1 MIRSRIVL
9 YVVTATL
16 TAAVGHAQ
24 APPSPSG
31 ANSSGSP
38 TSTPANTPAKNPSP
52 PTDRVILKV
61 GDVQVTQ
68 AEFESRIGAIEPQG
82 GDPDKEGPNQK
93 KRRRL
98 GDDYASVLMLSQQA
112 VASHMDSSPEVSRQ
126 LAISRM
132 QILSDAEFA
141 GLMSK
146 AQPTAEEIS
155 QYYKSHLSDYEEVQ
169 ARRLFI
175 WKKKPGSNDSHGLA
189 PEAATARADAILEAS
204 AAGHDT
210 TKLTEPF
217 KNAASGLLDP
227 KPLTFPRGELSPAV
241 EKVVFA
247 SKEGVWSQTLDT
259 PDSIMLVQLVKL
271 DHQQIG
277 QVTSLIEK
285 QLQGQKMQAMLD
297 QMKKNAGLWMDEQYF
312 GTAVAP
318 VPSASQRSSN
328 PQLKLQEST
337 TGETKNEP

>member
-1 MIRSRIVL
+1 MIRARIAL
-9 YVVTATL
+9 YVLTATL

-24 APPSPSG
+24 APLSPSP

-38 TSTPANTPAKNPSP
+38 TSTPAKNASP

-68 AEFESRIGAIEPQG
+68 AEFESRISDIEPQ
-82 GDPDKEGPNQK
+82 GDPDKEGLNQK

-98 GDDYASVLMLSQQA
+98 GDDYASVLMLSHQA
-112 VASHMDSSPEVSRQ
+112 VASHLDSSPEVSRK
-126 LAISRM
+126 LAVGRI

-141 GLMSK
+141 SLLSK

-175 WKKKPGSNDSHGLA
+175 WKQKPGSKNSHGLA

-210 TKLTEPF
+210 SKLTEAF
-217 KNAASGLLDP
+217 KNADSGLLDP

-247 SKEGVWSQTLDT
+247 SKEGVWSKTLDT

-285 QLQGQKMQAMLD
+285 QLEGQKMQAMLD

>member
-1 MIRSRIVL
+1 LFKVRVALCLLTLCLIV
-9 YVVTATL
+9 T
-16 TAAVGHAQ
+16 G
-24 APPSPSG
+24 SG
-31 ANSSGSP
+31 AQDSPAKSSDS
-38 TSTPANTPAKNPSP
+38 STPAPAKSAAS
-52 PTDRVILKV
+52 DRVVLKV
-61 GDVQVTQ
+61 GDVRVTA
-68 AEFESRIGAIEPQG
+68 AEFETRIGDIEPQG
-82 GDPDKEGPNQK
+82 DPEKGTIDK

-112 VASHMDSSPEVSRQ
+112 VANHLDSSPEISRQ

-141 GLMSK
+141 SLMSK
-146 AQPTAEEIS
+146 AQPTSEEIA
-155 QYYKSHLSDYEEVQ
+155 QYYNSHLSDYEEVQ

-175 WKKKPGSNDSHGLA
+175 WKQKPGSKASRGLA
-189 PEAATARADAILEAS
+189 PEAARTRADAILKAS
-204 AAGHDT
+204 AAGRDT

-217 KNAASGLLDP
+217 TNADSGLLDP

-241 EKVVFA
+241 EKVVFG

-297 QMKKNAGLWMDEQYF
+297 DLKKKAGIWMDEQYF

-318 VPSASQRSSN
+318 VPGAPQRSSN
-328 PQLKLQEST
+328 PQSKLQEST
-337 TGETKNEP
+337 TGETKNEQ

>member
-1 MIRSRIVL
+1 LIKVRIVFFVL
-9 YVVTATL
+9 
-16 TAAVGHAQ
+16 AAALLVAAGHTQ
-24 APPSPSG
+24 DTSP
-31 ANSSGSP
+31 ANSSG
-38 TSTPANTPAKNPSP
+38 TTP
-52 PTDRVILKV
+52 PTPSKSASSASDRVVLKV
-61 GDVQVTQ
+61 GDAQVTA
-68 AEFESRIGAIEPQG
+68 AEFETRINDIEPE
-82 GDPDKEGPNQK
+82 GDPDKGTVDK

-112 VASHMDSSPEVSRQ
+112 VANHLDTSPEISRQ

-141 GLMSK
+141 ILMSK
-146 AQPTAEEIS
+146 AQPTADEIS
-155 QYYKSHLSDYEEVQ
+155 AYYKSHLVDYEEVQ

-175 WKKKPGSNDSHGLA
+175 RKQKPGSTNSHGLP
-189 PEAATARADAILEAS
+189 PEAARTRADAILKAS
-204 AAGHDT
+204 AAGRDT

-217 KNAASGLLDP
+217 QNADSGLLDP

-241 EKVVFA
+241 EKAVFA
-247 SKEGVWSQTLDT
+247 SKEGVWSETLDT

-285 QLQGQKMQAMLD
+285 QLQGQKMQALLT
-297 QMKKNAGLWMDEQYF
+297 QLKKNAGIWMDDQYF

-318 VPSASQRSSN
+318 VPGAPQRSSN
-328 PQLKLQEST
+328 PQSRLQEST
-337 TGETKNEP
+337 TGEIKNEQ

>member
-1 MIRSRIVL
+1 LIRARIVL
-9 YVVTATL
+9 YVLTATL
-16 TAAVGHAQ
+16 PAAVGHAQ
-24 APPSPSG
+24 APLSPSPT
-31 ANSSGSP
+31 NSSGSP
-38 TSTPANTPAKNPSP
+38 TSTPAKSASP

-82 GDPDKEGPNQK
+82 GPDKDKEGPNQK

-98 GDDYASVLMLSQQA
+98 GDDYASVLMLSQEA
-112 VASHMDSSPEVSRQ
+112 VASYLDASPEVSRQ
-126 LAISRM
+126 LAVSRM

-141 GLMSK
+141 SLMNK
-146 AQPTAEEIS
+146 AQPKAEEIS
-155 QYYKSHLSDYEEVQ
+155 QYYNSHLSDYEEVQ

-175 WKKKPGSNDSHGLA
+175 WKKKPGSNSSHGLGT
-189 PEAATARADAILEAS
+189 EAARARADAILQAS

-210 TKLTEPF
+210 TKLTEAF
-217 KNAASGLLDP
+217 KNADSGLLDP

-241 EKVVFA
+241 EKIVFA

-285 QLQGQKMQAMLD
+285 QLQGQKMQALLD

>member
-1 MIRSRIVL
+1 MIRARIFL
-9 YVVTATL
+9 YVLTATVL
-16 TAAVGHAQ
+16 AAVGDAQ
-24 APPSPSG
+24 APPSPS
-31 ANSSGSP
+31 
-38 TSTPANTPAKNPSP
+38 PAKNASPS
-52 PTDRVILKV
+52 TDRVILKV

-98 GDDYASVLMLSQQA
+98 GDDYASVLMLSQEA
-112 VASHMDSSPEVSRQ
+112 VASHLDASPEVSRQ
-126 LAISRM
+126 LVVSRM

-141 GLMSK
+141 TLMSK
-146 AQPTAEEIS
+146 AQPTGEEIS

-175 WKKKPGSNDSHGLA
+175 WKKKAGSNNSHGLA
-189 PEAATARADAILEAS
+189 PEAARARADAILEAS

-210 TKLTEPF
+210 SKLTEPF
-217 KNAASGLLDP
+217 KNADSGLLDP

-285 QLQGQKMQAMLD
+285 QLQGQKMQALLA

-328 PQLKLQEST
+328 PHLKLQEST